1 MKTKKLILLLSI
13 CLAVF
18 SCHKKQ
24 YASFQSSSTE
34 NYSSAKKATNP
45 QIVPLQVIN
54 PIKSIDVSPG
64 FVASSKNT
72 QELHAEMNNENLA
85 RLNSRK
91 KDLKSQLSALKASY
105 RQIKTDTLVKDK
117 TTRTD
122 LDKVSEKRAKL
133 ARNLSLIGVGLAVA
147 AILMAFT
154 PAIIFSGFLAFPSLL
169 ISFIGAIIGFS
180 TPKGT
185 NGKRPKMAQTAIGL
199 GLGFIL
205 LILISLLVLT
215 AKIGFS

>member
-1 MKTKKLILLLSI
+1 MKTQKLLLLLSI
-13 CLAVF
+13 CLAVY
-18 SCHKKQ
+18 SCQKKQ
-24 YASFQSSSTE
+24 YASFQSSSTDT
-34 NYSSAKKATNP
+34 YSSAKKATNP

-85 RLNSRK
+85 RLNSRN
-91 KDLKSQLSALKASY
+91 KDLKSQLSVLKANY

-117 TTRTD
+117 SRSLGD
-122 LDKVSEKRAKL
+122 VSEKRAKL

-147 AILMAFT
+147 ALLMAFT